1 MKKRIVIAVIF
12 IAISLWGFT
21 LLNSAKTN
29 SLTVEQKTG
38 ASGRSNYIIIYK
50 NATKID
56 FEITRPDTKDSNILL
71 CIPGAFTT
79 LDNYI
84 IDGLYICKGVAGNKD
99 KVNRTLGGGIKIIN
113 GNCNMFNTYYGR
125 LLTDSLLS
133 SIETQKGSFF
143 QQICMIDSGKI
154 PHFKEDVLTYRRGIA
169 IFKNGKTAIIES
181 ISPVNLKTFATDLL
195 ALGVQNLIYTDMGG
209 WDEGWY
215 RNPDNGNIVS
225 MGSSHAQTMKQSNWV
240 VFKR

>member
-1 MKKRIVIAVIF
+1 MKRIVIAVVF
-12 IAISLWGFT
+12 IAIGLWGFT
-21 LLNSAKTN
+21 MLNGAKVN
-29 SLTVEQKTG
+29 SLTIEQKAG
-38 ASGRSNYIIIYK
+38 ASGLSKYTIIYK
-50 NATKID
+50 NSAKID
-56 FEITRPDTKDSNILL
+56 FEITRPDIKDSDILL

-84 IDGLYICKGVAGNKD
+84 IDGLYICKGTVGNKD
-99 KVNRTLGGGIKIIN
+99 KANRTLGGGIKIIN
-113 GNCNMFNTYYGR
+113 GNCSIFNTYYGK
-125 LLTDSLLS
+125 LLTDSLLN
-133 SIETQKGSFF
+133 SIETLKGSFF

-181 ISPVNLKTFATDLL
+181 ISPVNLKTFANDLA

-215 RNPDNGNIVS
+215 RNPDNGNIIS
-225 MGSSHAQTMKQSNWV
+225 LGTSHAQTVKQSNWV